1 MSNVSL
7 RALLELQQ
15 LADSALPIGG
25 SAHSFGLETLAE
37 SGLIHPDNIE
47 CFLRDYL
54 EEAGA
59 LEASYC
65 AASCEV
71 QRNDIPMETWL
82 GWNLELGARKLA
94 RESREGSAG
103 MGRRFLLLAATV
115 TDLAFLRE
123 ANELAAQ
130 QVIPVH
136 LAACFGLT
144 AGAIGIDSDLAV
156 TVYLQQSFTTLVGC
170 CQRLMPLGQTRA
182 QTVLWDLKEDVLRA
196 ARRAL
201 STAPS
206 LIDSFPFLPELA
218 SARHPAL
225 HTRLFIS

>member
-25 SAHSFGLETLAE
+25 SAHSFGLETLADA
-37 SGLIHPDNIE
+37 GAIHPHNIE
-47 CFLRDYL
+47 YFLKDYL
-54 EEAGA
+54 QEAGV

-71 QRNDIPMETWL
+71 RRSDIPIETWL
-82 GWNLELGARKLA
+82 CWNLELGARKPA
-94 RESREGSAG
+94 RESREGSAA
-103 MGRRFLLLAATV
+103 MGRRFLSLAATL
-115 TDLAFLRE
+115 TELAFLGE
-123 ANELAAQ
+123 ANELATRRA
-130 QVIPVH
+130 IPLH

-144 AGAIGIDSDLAV
+144 AGVIGIDSELAAAMH
-156 TVYLQQSFTTLVGC
+156 LQQSLTALVGC
-170 CQRLMPLGQTRA
+170 CQRLMALGQTRA
-182 QTVLWDLKEDVLRA
+182 QTILWDLKEDVLRA
-196 ARRAL
+196 ARRAV

-206 LIDSFPFLPELA
+206 LIDSFPFLPDLA